1 MTVVELIGATTTA
14 TGLTVR
20 CELDE
25 KLYEKGVKVR
35 DEEMASLNITRNAF
49 HPEWNYSISP
59 RSTHT
64 L

>member
-1 MTVVELIGATTTA
+1 
-14 TGLTVR
+14 
-20 CELDE
+20 
-25 KLYEKGVKVR
+25 VKVS

-59 RSTHT
+59 RTTHT